1 MKKKPKVKNQT
12 IKISSP
18 VCFIDSPELREE
30 YRALPKPERNQPKQS
45 KDKDKKGK

>member
-1 MKKKPKVKNQT
+1 MKDDRKKTSPKP
-12 IKISSP
+12 SSP